1 MLATFNWVLSYM
13 ERERPTFVPSDR
25 SEGES
30 DIGDYRKAKKE
41 LKSYSSVNCSCNT
54 TDAWGENNSLVV
66 VQKYL
71 CEEIVTRQGMYV

>member
-13 ERERPTFVPSDR
+13 ERERERLTFVPSDR

-41 LKSYSSVNCSCNT
+41 LKSYSSVNCLCNT
-54 TDAWGENNSLVV
+54 TEARGK
-66 VQKYL
+66 QFI
-71 CEEIVTRQGMYV
+71 C